1 MEIQERIINNYENNL
16 IIAIKE
22 LIKIGVLTTDKEIL
36 KYDIYQETFNIIS
49 FEEIKTILLNK
60 CPNYWNIKGQVI
72 DTLIINNLIH
82 GHNLPQINLNQFENY
97 KQYKKA
103 YNNIM
108 PDKDLKALLKEL
120 LNTNKKQHKKIK
132 PELKKYTETQSQCLI
147 NNGVFLD
154 PNLNYF
160 YYNKDLDL
168 FTELNAKGIFNILN
182 QHFKFKGYEV
192 TEEDIYLFMI
202 REYKQFMPK
211 TTTPSTYN
219 KNKEYKEI
227 LKENEKDYNTIT
239 KIINQ
244 FE

>member
-16 IIAIKE
+16 IKSIKE

-36 KYDIYQETFNIIS
+36 KYDIYKETFNIIS

-60 CPNYWNIKGQVI
+60 CPNYWNIKEHVI
-72 DTLIINNLIH
+72 DTIILNHLIH
-82 GHNLPQINLNQFENY
+82 GHILPQINLNQFENY

-103 YNNIM
+103 YNNIRN
-108 PDKDLKALLKEL
+108 DKDLKELLKEL
-120 LNTNKKQHKKIK
+120 LNTNKKQHKKVK
-132 PELKKYTETQSQCLI
+132 PELKKDTKTQSQLLI
-147 NNGVFLD
+147 NQGVFLD
-154 PNLNYF
+154 PNLNYC

-168 FTELNAKGIFNILN
+168 FTKLNAKGIFNILN
-182 QHFKFKGYEV
+182 KYFKFKGYEV
-192 TEEDIYLFMI
+192 TEEDINLFML

-211 TTTPSTYN
+211 TTTPSIYN
-219 KNKEYKEI
+219 KNMEYKEI